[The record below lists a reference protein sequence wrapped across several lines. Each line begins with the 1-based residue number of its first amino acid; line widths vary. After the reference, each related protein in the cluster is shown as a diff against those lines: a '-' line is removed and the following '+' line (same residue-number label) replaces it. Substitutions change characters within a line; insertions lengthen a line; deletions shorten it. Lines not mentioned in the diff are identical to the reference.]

1 MRILK
6 IALIVNLYIF
16 SACSDLLE
24 VQPVS
29 VITTESFWQSEGDAE
44 GALIG
49 MYVNLR
55 SIANSNLYY
64 LGEARADA
72 VTLGTVGEGGWAKY
86 YLNRLQPE
94 DAGPSWQSFY
104 TLVNSANLLIKYV
117 PQIEF
122 ASESRKNTILA
133 EAYSM
138 RAYTYFVMARTWGDL
153 PLRSEPTE
161 SENPELTQI
170 PRTAQ
175 SEVFEFIKEDI
186 ETALQ
191 LFPTDEYAQGR
202 MFWSRPATNALK
214 GEVYLWTGKT
224 MGGGT
229 SDIQTALSALEEI
242 EGTNIELLPDFE
254 DIFDYNNKGNDE
266 ILMAV
271 RYAEFESAGN
281 NYFNDMYIIGSAI
294 PSNISQE
301 TREIIGA
308 IGGGSNN
315 IIVPTDY
322 LKSLYSEDDSR
333 KDATFFEIYT
343 QEENGELEY
352 YTTIVTKGSG
362 TVIGGSRNF
371 IDDIILYRYADVLL
385 MVAEAKVAL
394 GEDPAP
400 EMNKVRERAFGDQFS
415 DHEFVSGSLEE
426 NNAAILEERLRELAF
441 EGKRWWDLV
450 RFGKAIE
457 MLPTLS
463 QYDNP
468 EERLLWPISNDV
480 LSLEINITQNPGYQN

>member
-6 IALIVNLYIF
+6 IALLINLFIC
-16 SACSDLLE
+16 SACSDFLDVE
-24 VQPVS
+24 PVS

-55 SIANSNLYY
+55 NISSSNLYY
-64 LGEARADA
+64 LGEARADVLA
-72 VTLGTVGEGGWAKY
+72 LGTVGEGGWSKY

-122 ASESRKNTILA
+122 ASEDRKNTILA
-133 EAYSM
+133 EAHAM
-138 RAYTYFVMARTWGDL
+138 RAFTYFVMTRTWGDL
-153 PLRSEPTE
+153 PLRIEPTE

-175 SEVFEFIKEDI
+175 SEIFQLIKEDI
-186 ETALQ
+186 DLSLD
-191 LFPTDEYAQGR
+191 LFPTDEYAESR
-202 MFWSRPATNALK
+202 MFWSRPAANALK
-214 GEVYLWTGKT
+214 GEVYLWTGKRT
-224 MGGGT
+224 DGG
-229 SDIQTALSALEEI
+229 SADIQTALAALEEI
-242 EGTNIELLPDFE
+242 EGTNISLLDNFADVFE
-254 DIFDYNNKGNDE
+254 YDNKGNNE
-266 ILMAV
+266 ILMSV

-301 TREIIGA
+301 TREVIGA

-315 IIVPTDY
+315 IVVPTDY
-322 LKSLYSEDDSR
+322 VKSLYSEGDTR
-333 KDATFFEIYT
+333 KNPTFFEIYT
-343 QEENGELEY
+343 NQENGDQEY
-352 YTTIVTKGSG
+352 YTTIVTKGNG

-385 MVAEAKVAL
+385 MVAEAKNAL
-394 GEDPAP
+394 GEDPST
-400 EMNKVRERAFGDQFS
+400 EINLVRERAYAEQFEGN
-415 DHEFVSGSLEE
+415 EFVSGSQEE
-426 NNAAILEERLRELAF
+426 NDAAILEERLRELAF

-457 MLPTLS
+457 MLPTL
-463 QYDNP
+463 QAYDNP
-468 EERLLWPISNDV
+468 EERLLWPISNSV
-480 LSLEINITQNPGYQN
+480 LSLENNVTQNPGY